1 MTASQDEQQWDSR
14 YRGSEGVWSAAP
26 NPWVAT
32 TISRWFTG
40 RALDL
45 GAGQGPHSVWL
56 AALGWEV
63 TAVDSS
69 ATGIERGR
77 GGAED
82 VGVQVDWVVAD
93 VRTWQPPAGVL
104 FDLVLVA
111 YAPCGQDVLAR
122 ARDWLAPG
130 GSLVVIG
137 HGSGILTGKVGDPS
151 ESHPPYTQAG
161 LCAASQ
167 GLVVEQLGEVIRHLP
182 DGDAVDL
189 TLVARRP
196 IRAQP

>member
-1 MTASQDEQQWDSR
+1 MTASRDEHQWDSR
-14 YRGSEGVWSAAP
+14 YSGSEGVWSAAP

-32 TISRWFTG
+32 TIGGWFTG

-45 GAGQGPHSVWL
+45 GAGQGSHSVWL

-77 GGAED
+77 SGAED
-82 VGVQVDWVVAD
+82 VGVQVDWVVD
-93 VRTWQPPAGVL
+93 DIHTWEPPAAVL

-111 YAPCGQDVLAR
+111 YAPRGQDVLAR

-137 HGSGILTGKVGDPS
+137 HGSGNLTEKVGGS
-151 ESHPPYTQAG
+151 RESHLPYTEAG
-161 LCAASQ
+161 LRAASR
-167 GLVVEQLGEVIRHLP
+167 GLVVEQLGEVLRRLP

-189 TLVARRP
+189 ALVARRP
-196 IRAQP
+196 IREQP

>member
-14 YRGSEGVWSAAP
+14 YRGAEGVWSAAP

-32 TISRWFTG
+32 TIGGWFTG

-45 GAGQGPHSVWL
+45 GAGQGSHSVWL

-69 ATGIERGR
+69 AAGIERGR
-77 GGAED
+77 SGAED

-93 VRTWQPPAGVL
+93 ICTWEPPAAVL

-111 YAPCGQDVLAR
+111 YARHGQDVLAR

-137 HGSGILTGKVGDPS
+137 HGSGDLTEKVGAS
-151 ESHPPYTQAG
+151 ASHPPYTEAG
-161 LCAASQ
+161 LRAACR
-167 GLVVEQLGEVIRHLP
+167 GLVVEQLAEVPRHLP
-182 DGDAVDL
+182 DGDAADL
-189 TLVARRP
+189 ALVARRP
-196 IRAQP
+196 IREQP

>member
-1 MTASQDEQQWDSR
+1 MSASHGEQHWDSTYPR
-14 YRGSEGVWSAAP
+14 SEGVWSAAP

-32 TISRWFTG
+32 TIGGWFTG

-56 AALGWEV
+56 AALGWQV
-63 TAVDSS
+63 TAVDPS
-69 ATGIERGR
+69 ATRIERGR
-77 GGAED
+77 SGAED

-93 VRTWQPPAGVL
+93 AGTWEPPAHVL

-111 YAPCGQDVLAR
+111 YAPLGHDVLAR

-137 HGSGILTGKVGDPS
+137 HGSGNLTEKAGGPRG
-151 ESHPPYTQAG
+151 SHLLYTEAG
-161 LCAASQ
+161 LRAASQ
-167 GLVVEQLGEVIRHLP
+167 GLVVDQLGEVPRHQP

-189 TLVARRP
+189 ALVARRP
-196 IRAQP
+196 VREQP